1 MLKPWIA
8 QFACER
14 PHCFLFEPVSLRTLA
29 DSYFVHCEND
39 IRLCWVVRRSQDFSA
54 LSACVYSTL
63 LFCCRYYIGDP
74 KDQHRWLLLMYCS
87 SQKPDIFDGFFK
99 GSLGRKTYFP
109 WKNLEC
115 PNLVTSGQVWRLKKG
130 LWRRALLCWFDST
143 ELLDFFE
150 SAREENAGF
159 DFADKMVVSWL

>member
-1 MLKPWIA
+1 MLKPCIA

-14 PHCFLFEPVSLRTLA
+14 PHCFLLNQPVSLRTLA

-63 LFCCRYYIGDP
+63 LFCCRYIGDP
-74 KDQHRWLLLMYCS
+74 KDQHQWLLLMYCS

-109 WKNLEC
+109 WK
-115 PNLVTSGQVWRLKKG
+115 TSNVQTLSPVVKFDGSKKG
-130 LWRRALLCWFDST
+130 SEEELFCAGLTPRSFWTFLNRLEKKMQVLILMALRIKW
-143 ELLDFFE
+143 
-150 SAREENAGF
+150 
-159 DFADKMVVSWL
+159 